1 MIMGQG
7 IRSEKVTAQDI
18 IDMYEEELVDISKYE
33 KKKRR
38 EDALEKL
45 GKRLK
50 KPLFKKGGFK
60 VGGKLKV
67 SPQAGIRGFWR

>member
-1 MIMGQG
+1 MGQG
-7 IRSEKVTAQDI
+7 
-18 IDMYEEELVDISKYE
+18 IDMYEEGLVDISKYK

-50 KPLFKKGGFK
+50 KPLFKKGIGFK
-60 VGGKLKV
+60 VRGGLKV
-67 SPQAGIRGFWR
+67 SPQAGIKGFWR